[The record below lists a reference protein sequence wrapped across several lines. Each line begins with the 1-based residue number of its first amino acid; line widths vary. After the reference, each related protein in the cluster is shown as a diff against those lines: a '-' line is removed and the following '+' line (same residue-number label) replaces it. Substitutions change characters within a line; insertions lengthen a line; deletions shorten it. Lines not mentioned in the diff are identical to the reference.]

1 MKKLFIALTL
11 LAVNAWATD
20 PTVGSNALTN
30 GALNGDATG
39 WTISGAPGGVDG
51 NGGPGYTFSFSSG
64 TIAQTYAI
72 NQALAGAGVNLQIH
86 GFNYGFDYRFN
97 CGQQIG
103 SGCESNSLQDTLN
116 ATITIT
122 NGKGSAI
129 YSQYYGLGSKNAADG
144 HSAYN
149 PNWQSLNTEQ
159 RFASPYNIDRI
170 GTFTMSIT
178 GQDAGFWGG
187 NYGPSVRN
195 AYSNPVYSV
204 IDPCVNNPATNPGCP
219 GYNDIITSGNL
230 LPGTSGQQ
238 VYAINQ
244 ALMHSGS
251 GLIIHGFNYG
261 YTYDIGGMQC
271 TAFNQDGSCSWQ
283 MASTA
288 SVTTRITDI
297 DNMTIYN
304 KVDSYTGPASGVK
317 DVTYLFPQSLNTAT
331 LGTFRMTP
339 GINGSGSI
347 TNMYSNAM
355 YTPDPCVADPL
366 SSTSC
371 SGYAQ
376 AMLNQQCPAN
386 PLYDSAC
393 PGYFQAYTAQ
403 QCAIS
408 ALYNP
413 SCPGYAQALFTQQCT
428 ANPLQ
433 DPACPGYAAAYLN
446 QQCSSNPLYSTT
458 CSGYEQ
464 AYLTQQCNL
473 DGLYSRQCPNYSESY
488 AKKMVFEKQGIASI
502 VDTAGTVAKVAAAD
516 PEKQAK
522 AVSSDDNVN
531 AAVTAKSTGTT
542 SATAPAAPVKL
553 VDSNSNNSQQGT
565 LKEEKKPKGG
575 QEDANIAGPKDGV
588 RSEGKPIIDNKPKT
602 NRDALAEQRREVVK
616 KETVEKG
623 KQLAK
628 EMGRAPDMQAQMN
641 VQNVVIQAMGFTPGF
656 DSYNRF
662 VLPDGQGY
670 KPYSVYNNQRNVDSQ
685 AGRGLFGSSDNAHQ
699 KMVDAQ
705 YNLGN

>member
-51 NGGPGYTFSFSSG
+51 NGGPGYTFSFNSG

-72 NQALAGAGVNLQIH
+72 NQALANAGVNLQIH
-86 GFNYGFDYRFN
+86 GFNYGFEYRFN
-97 CGQQIG
+97 CANKIG
-103 SGCESNSLQDTLN
+103 GGCETGGLQDTLN
-116 ATITIT
+116 TTITIKDN
-122 NGKGSAI
+122 NGISI
-129 YSQYYGLGSKNAADG
+129 YSKYYGLGAKNNADG
-144 HSAYN
+144 NPAYN
-149 PNWQSLNTEQ
+149 PDWQSLATEQ
-159 RFASPYNIDRI
+159 RFTNARELDTVGS
-170 GTFTMSIT
+170 FTMSIT
-178 GQDAGFWGG
+178 GQDAGFWAG

-204 IDPCVNNPATNPGCP
+204 IDPCVKNAATNPGCP
-219 GYNDIITSGNL
+219 GYNDIVTSQ
-230 LPGTSGQQ
+230 SISSQS
-238 VYAINQ
+238 YAINQ
-244 ALMHSGS
+244 ALSLSGS
-251 GLIIHGFNYG
+251 GIKIHGFNYG
-261 YTYDIGGMQC
+261 YDVLVGGQWCSVADIL
-271 TAFNQDGSCSWQ
+271 APDGCGQWSPTS
-283 MASTA
+283 MGVDV
-288 SVTTRITDI
+288 SVTSSSDTSLYSASHDHTDQNTTGSFNYSYVLPSQRLLSSMGNFSMTTRHHG
-297 DNMTIYN
+297 
-304 KVDSYTGPASGVK
+304 TGAV
-317 DVTYLFPQSLNTAT
+317 FNTWST
-331 LGTFRMTP
+331 WL
-339 GINGSGSI
+339 
-347 TNMYSNAM
+347 
-355 YTPDPCVADPL
+355 YTPDACTVDPL
-366 SSTSC
+366 SSRS
-371 SGYAQ
+371 
-376 AMLNQQCPAN
+376 
-386 PLYDSAC
+386 C
-393 PGYFQAYTAQ
+393 PGYEQAYTAQ
-403 QCAIS
+403 QCSIS

-413 SCPGYAQALFTQQCT
+413 TCPGYAVAFFTQQCT
-428 ANPLQ
+428 INQLS

-446 QQCSSNPLYSTT
+446 QQCSINPLYSTT

-488 AKKMVFEKQGIASI
+488 AKKMIFEKQGIASI

-522 AVSSDDNVN
+522 AVSSDENVN
-531 AAVTAKSTGTT
+531 SAVTAKSTGTT
-542 SATAPAAPVKL
+542 SDTAPAAPVKL

-575 QEDANIAGPKDGV
+575 QEDINLAGPKDSV
-588 RSEGKPIIDNKPKT
+588 RSEGKPIDNKPKT
-602 NRDALAEQRREVVK
+602 NRDALAEQRQEVVK
-616 KETVEKG
+616 KEIVEKG

-628 EMGRAPDMQAQMN
+628 EMGRASDMQAQMD
-641 VQNVVIQAMGFTPGF
+641 VQKVVIQAMGFTPGF

-662 VLPDGQGY
+662 LLPDGQGY
-670 KPYSVYNNQRNVDSQ
+670 KPYSVYNNQRNVDSP